1 MRSNL
6 DNVTFDNN
14 LMDDAYQ
21 TPAVIIVDQP
31 GESGY
36 IVVTGNGSTWI
47 SNGLPDI
54 CVWQYKADKGM
65 ICSGV
70 LQILSTAAKIQERI
84 QAKKTFL
91 PAETYVL
98 SSKKL

>member
-6 DNVTFDNN
+6 ENVTFDNN

-36 IVVTGNGSTWI
+36 IVVTGDGST
-47 SNGLPDI
+47 
-54 CVWQYKADKGM
+54 
-65 ICSGV
+65 
-70 LQILSTAAKIQERI
+70 
-84 QAKKTFL
+84 
-91 PAETYVL
+91 
-98 SSKKL
+98 